1 MTKNV
6 VQLFKKCMF
15 RAKIW
20 RRKKL
25 AASRSSLHKKEKT
38 DAAAF
43 FVIVYKNG
51 YFE

>member
-15 RAKIW
+15 RAKICKTG
-20 RRKKL
+20 RITFN
-25 AASRSSLHKKEKT
+25 LHKKEKT
-38 DAAAF
+38 DVAAF

>member
-20 RRKKL
+20 RKKNWPYHVQAYIKRKKTN
-25 AASRSSLHKKEKT
+25 AA
-38 DAAAF
+38 DF